1 MVYRVLPR
9 FPPRDPS
16 TEKDNM
22 NTKMILLSGAIS
34 MVGVAG
40 SVGADTYDLLQDDA
54 SAVVP
59 LETDAN
65 GNAKEC
71 SLYLRIGASVNFLMD
86 VKREDKCGENRFGD
100 VVCLTNVD
108 MKFDPGLEFNIALG
122 IPLAERWSI
131 ELMTGISMNRLK
143 KSTADAS
150 STRGV
155 VTETAVSIFNDGTLY
170 QVPIVA
176 NLRYEFDLT
185 ETLGLGLYAGGG
197 MQYSYNEF
205 SDGVFVFADPN
216 RPPVSQSD
224 GSYYSWT
231 LRYQFGI
238 DLSWNIATNTTLGLR
253 VGYSGTG
260 DRDYAHSDQD
270 GEPYRNA
277 TLGATFSCTF

>member
-1 MVYRVLPR
+1 
-9 FPPRDPS
+9 
-16 TEKDNM
+16 M

-34 MVGVAG
+34 IVGVAG

-59 LETDAN
+59 LETDSN

-71 SLYLRIGASVNFLMD
+71 GLYLRIGAGVNFLMD
-86 VKREDKCGENRFGD
+86 VKREDRFVDFGGGD
-100 VVCLTNVD
+100 VFSRTNVV

-122 IPLAERWSI
+122 IPLAERWSL

-143 KSTADAS
+143 KSTADLS
-150 STRGV
+150 QTQGGV
-155 VTETAVSIFNDGTLY
+155 TVAGVSIFNDGTLY

-197 MQYSYNEF
+197 MQYSHYEF
-205 SDGVFVFADPN
+205 SDGVFVFADPS
-216 RPPVSQSD
+216 RPSVSQPD
-224 GSYYSWT
+224 GSYYTWT

-238 DLSWNIATNTTLGLR
+238 DLSWNVATNTTLGLR
-253 VGYSGTG
+253 VVYSGTG
-260 DRDYAHSDQD
+260 DRDYADPDQA
-270 GEPYRNA
+270 GEAYRNA
-277 TLGATFSCTF
+277 TIGATFSHTF

>member
-1 MVYRVLPR
+1 
-9 FPPRDPS
+9 
-16 TEKDNM
+16 M

-34 MVGVAG
+34 IVGVAG

-71 SLYLRIGASVNFLMD
+71 GLYLRIGASVNFLMD
-86 VKREDKCGENRFGD
+86 VKREDKCVENRFGD

-122 IPLAERWSI
+122 IPLAERWRI

-143 KSTADAS
+143 KSTADLS
-150 STRGV
+150 QTRGG
-155 VTETAVSIFNDGTLY
+155 VTVSGVSIFNDGNLY

-197 MQYSYNEF
+197 MQYTYNEF
-205 SDGVFVFADPN
+205 SDGVFVFADPS
-216 RPPVSQSD
+216 RSPASQPD
-224 GSYYSWT
+224 GSYYTWT

-238 DLSWNIATNTTLGLR
+238 DLSWNVATNTTLGLR

-260 DRDYAHSDQD
+260 DRDYADPDQA
-270 GEPYRNA
+270 GEAYRNA
-277 TLGATFSCTF
+277 TIGATFSHTF

>member
-1 MVYRVLPR
+1 
-9 FPPRDPS
+9 
-16 TEKDNM
+16 M

-34 MVGVAG
+34 IVGVAG

-59 LETDAN
+59 LETDSN

-71 SLYLRIGASVNFLMD
+71 GLYLRIGASVNFLMD
-86 VKREDKCGENRFGD
+86 VKREDQSADFGGGD
-100 VVCLTNVD
+100 VFSKTNVL

-131 ELMTGISMNRLK
+131 ELMTGISMNKLK
-143 KSTADAS
+143 DSTADVS
-150 STRGV
+150 LTRGG
-155 VTETAVSIFNDGTLY
+155 VTQSAVSIFNDGALY

-205 SDGVFVFADPN
+205 SDGVLVNDDPS
-216 RPPVSQSD
+216 RPTVSQPD
-224 GSYYSWT
+224 GSYYSWL

-238 DLSWNIATNTTLGLR
+238 DLSWNVATNTTLGLR

-260 DRDYAHSDQD
+260 DHDYTNSGPG

-277 TLGATFSCTF
+277 TIGATFSHTF

>member
-1 MVYRVLPR
+1 
-9 FPPRDPS
+9 
-16 TEKDNM
+16 M
-22 NTKMILLSGAIS
+22 NTKMILLSSAIS
-34 MVGVAG
+34 IVGVAG

-59 LETDAN
+59 LETDSN

-71 SLYLRIGASVNFLMD
+71 GLYLRIGASVNFLMD
-86 VKREDKCGENRFGD
+86 VKREDRFFDDPGGG
-100 VVCLTNVD
+100 VFARKNVL

-131 ELMTGISMNRLK
+131 ELMTGISMNKLK
-143 KSTADAS
+143 DSTADVS
-150 STRGV
+150 LTRGG
-155 VTETAVSIFNDGTLY
+155 VTQSAVSIFNDGTLY

-197 MQYSYNEF
+197 MQYTYNEF
-205 SDGVFVFADPN
+205 SDGFYVFADPS
-216 RPPVSQSD
+216 RPPFGQQD

-238 DLSWNIATNTTLGLR
+238 DLSWKVATNTTLGLR

-260 DRDYAHSDQD
+260 DRDYADSGQR
-270 GEPYRNA
+270 EPYRNA
-277 TLGATFSCTF
+277 TIGATFSHTF